1 MRKSNIKHC
10 ILSAVLLCFT
20 GLASTALL
28 AVELDGF
35 QQRPPKKSLNKP
47 AEHSSAT
54 KEHHDDHHDH
64 DGMPKTNKN
73 SKKTKMH
80 KDAPAEKP
88 HEQHHDNDY
97 DQQHDHDGLKK
108 IPKTT
113 PKKAQ

>member
-10 ILSAVLLCFT
+10 ILSAVLLGFT
-20 GLASTALL
+20 GLATTTLL
-28 AVELDGF
+28 AVEHDGF

-88 HEQHHDNDY
+88 HEKHHDNDY